1 MIGMFIHQQSIDT
14 DADGSININNNNDG
28 NDVGGNNNDD
38 NDENDD
44 NSDNDDDDNDDN
56 SDVGDNHSGSN
67 VDDDSAH
74 LIIDQILAMKEDS
87 DAMACDYKR
96 SLYRYIQNNNID
108 TNDLINGV
116 GISGRSY
123 LAVRTY

>member
-14 DADGSININNNNDG
+14 DADGSININNNNDD

-87 DAMACDYKR
+87 DAMACDYRR
-96 SLYRYIQNNNID
+96 SLYRYIKNNNID

>member
-14 DADGSININNNNDG
+14 DSGGATTIPVADGSININNN
-28 NDVGGNNNDD
+28 
-38 NDENDD
+38 
-44 NSDNDDDDNDDN
+44 NDDN

>member
-1 MIGMFIHQQSIDT
+1 MD
-14 DADGSININNNNDG
+14 D
-28 NDVGGNNNDD
+28 DD
-38 NDENDD
+38 NDDNDD
-44 NSDNDDDDNDDN
+44 NSDNDDNDDN